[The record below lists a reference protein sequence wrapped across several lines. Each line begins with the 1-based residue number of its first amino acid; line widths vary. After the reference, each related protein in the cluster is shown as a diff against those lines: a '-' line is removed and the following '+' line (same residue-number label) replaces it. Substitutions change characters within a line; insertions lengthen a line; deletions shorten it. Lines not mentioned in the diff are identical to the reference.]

1 MFENFSLKPDSKL
14 SVKKKDSVAVSKSF
28 SNYYRYAYRPKIS
41 IGVTD
46 KNLDSF
52 DTYSSIYQIT
62 DRSCQTSLDL
72 LEPFVERALKKRNI
86 KETSSLVD
94 EKELIKEEN
103 KDALDLTKTASDRN
117 LKIEAFGNLFA
128 QKPSS
133 ITNKNLSPLNQIS
146 LKVLSDDKKTSTN
159 TIDKKFIEDEEKNK
173 IGELSAFT
181 KRSKSSIFTRSLKYL
196 NNSKKAINRNFSAR
210 EMKIRETEIILN
222 GDIKTDPPVLD
233 FNNNNKNID
242 NNNKKSL
249 HFSIDEHIEL
259 SESENPNIDEA
270 KAEQAD
276 TEQSSSPTKHQ
287 KASNSSNFRRMS
299 KSLSLN
305 QKLFKNQVDTI
316 EMDSP
321 TSTTNQIENESDRSI
336 NLTDIENEYLD
347 KMNKEDGSLEDFKQ
361 VFIRNQNLIV
371 NWDYVQSSDYL

>member
-133 ITNKNLSPLNQIS
+133 KMNKNLSPLNQIS
-146 LKVLSDDKKTSTN
+146 LKVLSDDKKTSTT
-159 TIDKKFIEDEEKNK
+159 TIDKKIIEDEEKNK
-173 IGELSAFT
+173 IGELSGFT
-181 KRSKSSIFTRSLKYL
+181 KRSKSSIFTRSLKYF
-196 NNSKKAINRNFSAR
+196 NNGKKAINRNFSAR

-222 GDIKTDPPVLD
+222 GDIKTDPPVVD
-233 FNNNNKNID
+233 FNNNNIEL
-242 NNNKKSL
+242 NKKSL
-249 HFSIDEHIEL
+249 KFSIDEHSEL
-259 SESENPNIDEA
+259 SESENQNIDEA

-276 TEQSSSPTKHQ
+276 TEQNSSPTKYQ
-287 KASNSSNFRRMS
+287 KASNLSNFRKMS